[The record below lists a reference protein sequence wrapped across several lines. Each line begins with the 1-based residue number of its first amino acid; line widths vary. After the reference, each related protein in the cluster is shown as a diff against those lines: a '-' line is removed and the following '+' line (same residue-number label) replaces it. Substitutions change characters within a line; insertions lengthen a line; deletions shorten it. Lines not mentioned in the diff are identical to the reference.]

1 MVDNNIS
8 GGCPMKNLAAPLSLL
23 FVLTL
28 SLTAAHGYQCNEC
41 HSKNPAMVRMHKA
54 LQGRGCFDCHK
65 MGEKLMGK
73 SQPKDRESLLKRRTT
88 DSLCVE
94 CHHRDASAHLR

>member
-1 MVDNNIS
+1 
-8 GGCPMKNLAAPLSLL
+8 MKMLVQTMILL
-23 FVLTL
+23 FCVQ
-28 SLTAAHGYQCNEC
+28 TAHAFQCNEC

-73 SQPKDRESLLKRRTT
+73 GVPRDKTAQLQRRLT
-88 DSLCVE
+88 DPICAE
-94 CHHRDASAHLR
+94 CHKK